1 MSRRPYEPADGNGGS
16 VPPDRD
22 THDPL
27 DHFGPSGRWL
37 RGALVV
43 VAAVVVGALLMPS
56 ATRAPIGVSAAAQT
70 TTTTTATANS
80 GQTSPSSSVPPTTTA
95 STATTAA
102 PTVVPGASAI
112 HVLVANG
119 TSVTGLAGGVA
130 AYLRSRGFSIL
141 SAVNSTTKVTGT
153 QVYAAAGQQGAAT
166 TVVGALGLPNSVVQ
180 PSSAVAP
187 VASTQGAT
195 AVVVAGPD
203 LSRYAPGGSTASS
216 GSTAASTGR

>member
-16 VPPDRD
+16 VSPDRD

-43 VAAVVVGALLMPS
+43 LGAVVVGALLMPS

-70 TTTTTATANS
+70 TTTTTTANA

-119 TSVTGLAGGVA
+119 TSITGLAGGVA

-141 SAVNSTTKVTGT
+141 SAVNSTTRVTGT
-153 QVYAAAGQQGAAT
+153 QVYAAAGQQGAAN

-203 LSRYAPGGSTASS
+203 LSRYAPGGSTSS
-216 GSTAASTGR
+216 GGTAASTGH